1 VTPLAL
7 PLLALSLVS
16 AADEPPPAPA
26 LAPKSA
32 VAVADHSDVRL
43 GEPFI
48 VKVTVKHEAKEHW
61 SIAPEQSYAPFNL
74 RSQSLLQSK
83 DGALGVDEL
92 TLTLAL
98 FQLGPHPVPD
108 LKLQGTAPGP
118 AKEQPITATFML
130 PGPVIKGVAP
140 EIEKDKEK
148 RDILGPVPVQVTT
161 LRPLLW
167 IAGALAAALL
177 VFLGVRFWRRRPRRS
192 AEALIPVRPP
202 HEVAL
207 EQLAT
212 LEAQGLPA
220 QGRFKLFHLELSEIL
235 RRYLG
240 DRYGI
245 LALDMT
251 TSELLE
257 DLGRRPTD
265 GLSLSEL
272 AWVCGQGDLAK
283 FAKGEPTTD
292 DCKQALTLVRQNV
305 QRTQPPA
312 LLPGN
317 TSGLPIQGIAT

>member
-1 VTPLAL
+1 MSRPRRQLKRPCPRAEVRGR
-7 PLLALSLVS
+7 
-16 AADEPPPAPA
+16 
-26 LAPKSA
+26 
-32 VAVADHSDVRL
+32 AVADHSDVRL
-43 GEPFI
+43 GEPFV

-61 SIAPEQSYAPFNL
+61 SIAPDQSYAPFNL
-74 RSQSLLQSK
+74 RSQSIHQSK

-118 AKEQPITATFML
+118 PKGKADHRDL
-130 PGPVIKGVAP
+130 PAPRAGDRKGVAP

-177 VFLGVRFWRRRPRRS
+177 VFLGVRFWRRRPRHS
-192 AEALIPVRPP
+192 AETRIPVRPP

-312 LLPGN
+312 PLPGN
-317 TSGLPIQGIAT
+317 PSGLPLQGTAT